1 MPQRKKY
8 TGKQKADIA
17 LEAIRGE
24 KTVQEISSKYGVNPN
39 QVTKWKQEAIKRL
52 PETLE
57 DKRCKDRDTKELEKE
72 RDEQL
77 KKIGE
82 LTMQIN
88 WLKKKLSP
96 YR

>member
-24 KTVQEISSKYGVNPN
+24 KTVQEISSKYGVHPN
-39 QVTKWKQEAIKRL
+39 QVTKWKQEALKRL
-52 PETLE
+52 PEALE
-57 DKRCKDRDTKELEKE
+57 DKRCKDSDTKELEKE

-88 WLKKKLSP
+88 WLKKKLGP
-96 YR
+96 YL

>member
-8 TGKQKADIA
+8 TAKQKAEIA

-24 KTVQEISSKYGVNPN
+24 KTVQEISSMYGVHPN
-39 QVTKWKQEAIKRL
+39 QISQWKQEVLQRL
-52 PETLE
+52 PELLE
-57 DKRCKDRDTKELEKE
+57 DKRCKNKETKELEKE

-82 LTMQIN
+82 LTMNIN
-88 WLKKKLSP
+88 WLKKKLGP

>member
-1 MPQRKKY
+1 MPARKKY

-24 KTVQEISSKYGVNPN
+24 KTVQEISSIYGVHPH
-39 QVTKWKQEAIKRL
+39 QVTKWKQEALRRL
-52 PETLE
+52 PEILE
-57 DKRCKDRDTKELEKE
+57 DKRRKDTDTKDREKELE
-72 RDEQL
+72 EQL

-88 WLKKKLSP
+88 WLKKKLGP
-96 YR
+96 YL